1 MSIREASEKIVNLF
15 VAIGFVTVAIG
26 VGLWFL
32 DLAARFNLSLQ
43 ATLVVG
49 GGIVLA
55 FALLAAKLISRME
68 S

>member
-1 MSIREASEKIVNLF
+1 MSTKETLGKVVNAFIALGFIV
-15 VAIGFVTVAIG
+15 VAIG

-32 DLAARFNLSLQ
+32 DLADRLRLSLQ
-43 ATLVVG
+43 ATLIVG
-49 GGIVLA
+49 GAIVLL

>member
-1 MSIREASEKIVNLF
+1 MSAKETVEKVVNLF
-15 VAIGFVTVAIG
+15 IALGFVVVAIG

-32 DLAARFNLSLQ
+32 DLADRLRLSLQ
-43 ATLVVG
+43 AILVVG
-49 GGIVLA
+49 GAIILL